1 MPSWQAQVFNLG
13 ARLLIKSMMGFGSL
27 GAVRGMAAV
36 VDAAGERLAPPGCR
50 LRAVTGAPFQGEWL
64 EPLAGGSARVLLY
77 FPGGAFVLR
86 TPTQHR
92 EFVARLC
99 LAADARALI
108 VHYRLAP
115 ERPFPSGLEDCLA
128 AYHHLLDIGV
138 APADITVA
146 GDSAGG
152 GLALSTLLALRDE
165 GTAMPANALLLS
177 PLGDLTYSGGSRH
190 FNRFRDPMLPT
201 HRASQMHELYIGD
214 ALPEDRYLSPVLAS
228 FAGLPP
234 LMGLVG
240 STEILLDDTLR
251 AAAGAAAAGVPFVL
265 DVWERMPHVFPLF
278 AVLPESQVAVARMAA
293 FIAAGTVEP
302 LSRPLGVSSAEGVA
316 RPRGLARLLPLC

>member
-1 MPSWQAQVFNLG
+1 PAGGAAPEGKGRGNTRRAHPSGALRHRGRHRCPRPHHRYRQRCPPAAGRPAGGNPGPAGGYPQGVSGAGDGPSGAAGASPRHGGQPLALPPHHCAGSGSPGASRAGTSREGFLMPSWQAQVFNLG

-152 GLALSTLLALRDE
+152 GLALSTLL
-165 GTAMPANALLLS
+165 
-177 PLGDLTYSGGSRH
+177 
-190 FNRFRDPMLPT
+190 
-201 HRASQMHELYIGD
+201 
-214 ALPEDRYLSPVLAS
+214 
-228 FAGLPP
+228 
-234 LMGLVG
+234 
-240 STEILLDDTLR
+240 
-251 AAAGAAAAGVPFVL
+251 
-265 DVWERMPHVFPLF
+265 
-278 AVLPESQVAVARMAA
+278 
-293 FIAAGTVEP
+293 
-302 LSRPLGVSSAEGVA
+302 
-316 RPRGLARLLPLC
+316 